1 MPHEPRP
8 WDRFLARWTLQC
20 ADQFIVMN
28 KNEQTRLRS
37 LILRLLRKSP
47 SSHIQSTCLFKP
59 DTESTKEIKSR
70 LSLPNDKPIL
80 LFFGF
85 IRPYKGLSVLIDAL
99 HILVNNHDEIH
110 LIIAGEFW
118 EPREKYEQK
127 ISALNLT
134 PYIHIFDRYIPDD
147 EAAQFFTVSDLFIA
161 PYTGGTQSGALKSAL
176 GFGLPSVVT
185 DIIADELVQQLP
197 ELCRTI
203 PSNNPEALADAILR
217 QLSVPV
223 LEQKEIQTLFD
234 RSWQTLVDAASI
246 KVPNDHTTQT

>member
-1 MPHEPRP
+1 
-8 WDRFLARWTLQC
+8 
-20 ADQFIVMN
+20 MN

-37 LILRLLRKSP
+37 LIQTTQEITIVP
-47 SSHIQSTCLFKP
+47 HPIYCLFKP